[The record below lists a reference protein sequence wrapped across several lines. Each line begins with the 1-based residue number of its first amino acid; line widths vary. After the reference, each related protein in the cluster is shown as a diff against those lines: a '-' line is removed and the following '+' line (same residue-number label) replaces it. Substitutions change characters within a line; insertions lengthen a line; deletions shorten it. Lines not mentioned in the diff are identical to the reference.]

1 MPSTPTTIVHCLR
14 EPFDVYI
21 GRKSPKFPQSIWH
34 NPYHIG
40 EDGSR
45 EDVIRKHWEYLQTQ
59 PELLARVEELR
70 GKRLGCYCR
79 LSTQHAPQCH
89 GDNYL
94 RLLGEYQAPPEAP
107 QLDLF

>member
-1 MPSTPTTIVHCLR
+1 MPLAPTTIVHCLR

-21 GRKSPKFPQSIWH
+21 GRKSPKFAQSPWH
-34 NPYHIG
+34 NPFRIG
-40 EDGSR
+40 PDGTR
-45 EDVIRKHWEYLQTQ
+45 EEVIRKHSEYLQTQ

-79 LSTQHAPQCH
+79 LSTQHAPACH

-94 RLLGEYQAPPEAP
+94 RLLGELPAAAAEP
-107 QLDLF
+107 QLGLF